1 MGQEIKHTHYTKKQE
16 GEFLSRLKEETDWL
30 TGWIRKGDFPPSP
43 PLCGYEAEGWIIDEK
58 ALPRALSEKLLKNL
72 SDPHITPELS
82 QCNFEINGNPCPV
95 DLTLTS
101 RLEKDFQHYWT
112 KCSQTARRLKVR
124 TLFIGTYPDLSQ
136 VPFGMK
142 QIYPKNR
149 YYAINDRIRA
159 LRKKPA
165 HIHIQG
171 KDTFLLDTLNI
182 MREAETTSLQIHL
195 QTDFRRAKD
204 FYNSSLIVS
213 PVMSALCAN
222 SPYVCGKELWEESR
236 IPLFEQVISLYAE
249 DKGRRI
255 SRVGLGHGFV
265 KRCVSELFQQN
276 LLHPVLLPET
286 TDGKKEK
293 LKRLLLHNGTV
304 WRWNRP
310 LMGFD
315 ENGNIHFRVEHR
327 VPSAGPTLIDM
338 QADILF
344 FIGLINLTEK
354 QIAARGINM
363 TFQDLEESFYS
374 ACRFGLS
381 AEIKQPDGKKYKV
394 KELLLEKLIPSV
406 WEELKRL
413 SLANSSA
420 NRLINDVIKNRVE
433 SLQTG
438 AGWQKAYIQKFGK
451 KFNALVETYWQNQQ
465 KNIPVYQWKV

>member
-1 MGQEIKHTHYTKKQE
+1 MGQEVKHTHYTKKRE
-16 GEFLSRLKEETDWL
+16 REFRLRLEEETEL
-30 TGWIRKGDFPPSP
+30 FTQWIKKGNFPNSP

-58 ALPRALSEKLLKNL
+58 ALPCALSEKLLQNL

-95 DLTLTS
+95 DSKLTS
-101 RLEKDFQHYWT
+101 RLEEDFQFYWT
-112 KCSQTARRLKVR
+112 KCSQTARQLKAR

-142 QIYPKNR
+142 QIYPRNR
-149 YYAINDRIRA
+149 YYAINNRIRA

-171 KDTFLLDTLNI
+171 KDTLLLDTSNI

-195 QTDFRRAKD
+195 QTDFSRAKD
-204 FYNSSLIVS
+204 IYNSSLIAS
-213 PVMSALCAN
+213 PVMGALCAN

-236 IPLFEQVISLYAE
+236 IPLFEQVISLYAKDGE
-249 DKGRRI
+249 RRI

-265 KRCVSELFQQN
+265 RDCVSELFRQN

-286 TDGKKEK
+286 TNEKKEK
-293 LKRLLLHNGTV
+293 LGRLLLHNGTV

-315 ENGNIHFRVEHR
+315 EKGDVHFRVEHR
-327 VPSAGPTLIDM
+327 VPSAGPSLIDM
-338 QADILF
+338 QANILF
-344 FIGLINLTEK
+344 FIGLVYQMEK
-354 QIAARGINM
+354 QITRQGINM
-363 TFQDLEESFYS
+363 TFQELEESFYS

-381 AEIKQPDGKKYKV
+381 AEIKQPDGKKYKIR
-394 KELLLEKLIPSV
+394 ELLLEKLIPSV
-406 WEELKRL
+406 WEELNQL
-413 SLANSSA
+413 SLGDSSTD
-420 NRLINDVIKNRVE
+420 RLINNVIKNRVE

-438 AGWQKAYIQKFGK
+438 AGWQKAFIQKFGK
-451 KFNALVETYWQNQQ
+451 RFDAMVEAYRQNQQ